1 MRANGKLVD
10 VMAHI
15 ESKQIQVIPFSLV
28 YLGSTMELGRQIH
41 AHSVYADSHFDEE
54 KLAKQLL
61 WAGTDK
67 SPERY
72 FRIAVRDEIVL
83 GAFYG
88 YVHRVFF
95 SDQLVANDLG
105 WWVRKEMRG
114 GRTALA
120 LLLDFEKW
128 AKAQGATRVGLGQTG
143 VEDIERTTQLFE
155 HCGYKVIGYNTMKDL

>member
-1 MRANGKLVD
+1 VSANLKLLE
-10 VMAHI
+10 HI
-15 ESKQIQVIPFSLV
+15 ESKRIQVIAFSLA
-28 YLGSTMELGRQIH
+28 YLASTMGLGRQIH
-41 AHSVYADSHFDEE
+41 SHSIYADAPFDEE

-67 SPERY
+67 SPDRY
-72 FRIAVRDEIVL
+72 FRIAVRGDVVL

-105 WWVRKEMRG
+105 WWVREEARG
-114 GRTALA
+114 GRTAMA

-128 AKAQGATRVGLGQTG
+128 AKQQGAKRVGLGQTG
-143 VEDIERTTQLFE
+143 VEDIERTTQLFV